1 MELNLDI
8 RLPRDSV
15 SVPAVRGLLEA
26 SLRSLGVLAPIRE
39 DIELMLTEAC
49 TNVIKHAQDGD
60 DYTVR
65 VTIMNARCI
74 LKVIDTGTGFDA
86 DEVPEPS
93 PHAEH
98 GRGLM
103 IIQALADD
111 VRFRSF
117 PHNGAL
123 VALEKRLRYWEEAW
137 ATGTPTPDRTA
148 RRTPPAAPRWTRR
161 WTARWTVRRTVRRT
175 AGSRASEPDPD
186 PRGTRPTAHG
196 PVSPGRSGRGAS
208 HRRGASPCAADT
220 GSPCPPPGSGGAGA

>member
-26 SLRSLGVLAPIRE
+26 SLRSLGVLESIRE

-49 TNVIKHAQDGD
+49 TNVIKHAEDGD

-74 LKVIDTGTGFDA
+74 LKVIDAGAGFDA

-103 IIQALADD
+103 IIQALADN

-123 VALEKRLRYWEEAW
+123 VALEKRLRYWEGSLGHRYAD
-137 ATGTPTPDRTA
+137 AVPDGSPEPSLDASLDASPDGA
-148 RRTPPAAPRWTRR
+148 RDGARKSTREGR
-161 WTARWTVRRTVRRT
+161 
-175 AGSRASEPDPD
+175 E
-186 PRGTRPTAHG
+186 
-196 PVSPGRSGRGAS
+196 PGRRA
-208 HRRGASPCAADT
+208 
-220 GSPCPPPGSGGAGA
+220 

>member
-123 VALEKRLRYWEEAW
+123 VALEKRLRYWEGSLGHRYAH
-137 ATGTPTPDRTA
+137 AGPDGPPDASGGTPLD
-148 RRTPPAAPRWTRR
+148 
-161 WTARWTVRRTVRRT
+161 
-175 AGSRASEPDPD
+175 ASLD
-186 PRGTRPTAHG
+186 G
-196 PVSPGRSGRGAS
+196 PL
-208 HRRGASPCAADT
+208 D
-220 GSPCPPPGSGGAGA
+220 GSPHGSPDGREPGQRA